1 LLLATALMWQLS
13 ELLMPMGAFVVITP
27 IVLLV
32 PLLVFARPL
41 WALRRRALFDYGAL
55 IGEHHRRL
63 RRRWI
68 LRESL
73 PDDAMLGAPELG
85 PAAYSAHLYHA
96 AFDIWPLPVGKRIL
110 LALVVL
116 IALSMVPSSPW
127 RWISVTPSR
136 RS

>member
-1 LLLATALMWQLS
+1 
-13 ELLMPMGAFVVITP
+13 
-27 IVLLV
+27 
-32 PLLVFARPL
+32 
-41 WALRRRALFDYGAL
+41 
-55 IGEHHRRL
+55 
-63 RRRWI
+63 
-68 LRESL
+68 
-73 PDDAMLGAPELG
+73 MLGAPELG
-85 PAAYSAHLYHA
+85 PAAYSAHLYPA